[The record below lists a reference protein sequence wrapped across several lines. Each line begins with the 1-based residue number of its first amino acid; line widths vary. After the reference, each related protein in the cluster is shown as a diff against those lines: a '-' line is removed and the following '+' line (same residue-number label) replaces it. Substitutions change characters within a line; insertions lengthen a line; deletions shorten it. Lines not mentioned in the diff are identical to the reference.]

1 MDSCTDTSSNRI
13 PPAVFAPD
21 TPPRCSDWSSASN
34 ESLFSIQ
41 MGGSFTRDHF
51 FGYSGEITSDLP
63 PRIHAATNEM
73 ATDPPLPIQAATN
86 EMTTDPPLQ
95 IQAATNEMTTDGN
108 NHEVGQKLQTT
119 TDVWKEV
126 IQEEE
131 EHNHPKKSNEETH
144 ISHYSVE
151 SITSDRS
158 FAFPILTGQ
167 TDKEGA
173 DSIGNGRVRMS
184 QEQRQQPMS
193 EPLPQKEESL
203 KPSEPTNSQG
213 EPLPDQT
220 TWFSCFSN
228 FSCWPCTFSSWKGSF
243 CLS

>member
-1 MDSCTDTSSNRI
+1 MESCTDTSSYRI
-13 PPAVFAPD
+13 PSAVFAPD

-63 PRIHAATNEM
+63 PRI
-73 ATDPPLPIQAATN
+73 QAVTN
-86 EMTTDPPLQ
+86 EMTTDPPLP

-108 NHEVGQKLQTT
+108 NHEVGQKPQT
-119 TDVWKEV
+119 TDVWKGV
-126 IQEEE
+126 IQERE
-131 EHNHPKKSNEETH
+131 EHNQPKKLNEETH

-173 DSIGNGRVRMS
+173 DSIGNGRVQLS

-193 EPLPQKEESL
+193 EPLPQREESL
-203 KPSEPTNSQG
+203 KPSEPSNNQG

-228 FSCWPCTFSSWKGSF
+228 FPCWPCTFCSWKGSF